1 MALDETQR
9 RMLYKGD
16 GTVTQF
22 AFSFVVFRTSDIA
35 VYSSTDGGDTEV
47 QL

>member
-9 RMLYKGD
+9 KTIYEGD

-22 AFSFVVFRTSDIA
+22 AFSFVVFQPVRYRGLLFD
-35 VYSSTDGGDTEV
+35 
-47 QL
+47 